1 MWEWETFKTN
11 LSMFYI
17 FSISSQSVGNVFC
30 SSIIPKGQLPTNIFK
45 IACLCLSEA
54 SIFFAV
60 NVAFALTHQRS
71 RQLRPLC
78 GVAIEIAYR
87 TLYCLLTDTLLCV
100 DHQQQVILKS
110 IKLSDA
116 TRLIDCC
123 RIAAALIP
131 WCEAQ
136 KFHVHQLACDNWILL
151 REVIQT
157 ICINNT
163 GNTAAV
169 QTLRGQISICFQCW
183 SVHAWLALQKKHIRY
198 HFLSFQKLSLLSY
211 QILNI
216 VMSVHG
222 YRIYNCFVILT

>member
-1 MWEWETFKTN
+1 MCSLAQLYQKDN
-11 LSMFYI
+11 VLQVSKSPAYACRKRQY
-17 FSISSQSVGNVFC
+17 SLQSTSHSLLRIKDPDNCDLFVV
-30 SSIIPKGQLPTNIFK
+30 LP
-45 IACLCLSEA
+45 L
-54 SIFFAV
+54 
-60 NVAFALTHQRS
+60 RS
-71 RQLRPLC
+71 HIGHC
-78 GVAIEIAYR
+78 IV
-87 TLYCLLTDTLLCV
+87 LTDTLLCV

-136 KFHVHQLACDNWILL
+136 KFHVYQLACDNWILL

-163 GNTAAV
+163 GNTAAAV

-183 SVHAWLALQKKHIRY
+183 SVHAWLALQKTHPIPFFTFSKTIAIII
-198 HFLSFQKLSLLSY
+198 SNS
-211 QILNI
+211 
-216 VMSVHG
+216 
-222 YRIYNCFVILT
+222 